1 MAEPEDID
9 VGEVGGDSPSPA
21 SDASQSE
28 GFSIGKLI
36 EWLLGNLIPV
46 IIAVVISTIIMFIV
60 VNTSVTKKSKDVY
73 DVYTLKVKPEPLSVY
88 PVGDFKINTADID
101 EPHFLRLVLSLGYD
115 GKNKPL
121 TTELNQRK
129 AEIRDVILRI
139 LNSKT
144 KSQLD
149 ENVDKE
155 RLKEEIKKSIN
166 NVLIHGEVQ
175 DVYYDEFVIS

>member
-1 MAEPEDID
+1 MGEPEDID
-9 VGEVGGDSPSPA
+9 VGDVGTEGATPSPDGA
-21 SDASQSE
+21 GSP
-28 GFSIGKLI
+28 GFSVGKLI

-60 VNTSVTKKSKDVY
+60 VRSSVTKKSKEVY

-88 PVGDFKINTADID
+88 PVGEFKINTADID
-101 EPHFLRLVLSLGYD
+101 EPHFLRLVMSLGYD
-115 GKNKPL
+115 DKNKPL
-121 TTELNQRK
+121 TTELSQRK
-129 AEIRDVILRI
+129 AEIRDIILRI
-139 LNSKT
+139 LNSKQ

-166 NVLIHGEVQ
+166 NVLIHGEIQ
-175 DVYYDEFVIS
+175 EVYYDEFVIS